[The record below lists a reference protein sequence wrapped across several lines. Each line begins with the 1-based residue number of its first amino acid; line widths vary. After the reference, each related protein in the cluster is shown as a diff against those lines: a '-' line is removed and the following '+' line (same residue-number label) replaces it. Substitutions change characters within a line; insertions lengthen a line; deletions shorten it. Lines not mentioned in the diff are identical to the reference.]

1 MPTHD
6 TFFRLRRVCLA
17 SLALLFV
24 VLWGVPAQA
33 QFGQRPDDP
42 AANPDEWLLDARWGE
57 VRYGLTVREPA
68 NSLRSEQTRDGGLA
82 RWSMPGE
89 YNISLDIQQGMSS
102 YGQFVDKIER
112 ADGSTAEAGGGS
124 AGVFQE
130 PLRLNNLIA
139 DLAAS
144 IEAAGA
150 KNVVN
155 AELHHWVEVGEY
167 IGYINYFAVFPR
179 GENAEPWLY
188 GIGLVQ
194 LDDFNVVILRLECS
208 QESAELGTSTFES
221 MLHSIEVESAEAV
234 IERLRGW
241 MNAGRGVLDGITEH
255 DRQRVMHPDRLF
267 RIRELVPS
275 RDGRRLDEVDIG
287 YMRIWQRHQD
297 ADYYQTLLA
306 QVRAER
312 DDPEARLEGV
322 DGFTTPGNALVIQSY
337 YRAQGSQISQMREY
351 LDADDDADIDEVWN
365 FKTELRQPGQQRY
378 GRHEGLWVET
388 GVRDDLRPSPGSSP
402 VNRIQV
408 VREGTPPRQ
417 ITDYVLARERQNPL
431 LAPSARPEALPAGD
445 VSNHQWQT
453 PERGYMS
460 QVDAMIV
467 PALLPADE
475 EKTYGFFVYHPDS
488 SSLAIRVMRVVPQP
502 GGGKIVFIRPTI
514 DLAEEAMEFDRNG
527 NLVRWLFPDG
537 RSMVQTTRDE
547 LARIWNVRLPR
558 D

>member
-1 MPTHD
+1 MPTQAATKFVRH
-6 TFFRLRRVCLA
+6 VCPSA
-17 SLALLFV
+17 LALLCA
-24 VLWGVPAQA
+24 LWVTASAVG
-33 QFGQRPDDP
+33 QFEHRPDDP
-42 AANPDEWLLDARWGE
+42 AANPDEWLLDSRWGE
-57 VRYGLTVREPA
+57 VRYGLTIREPA
-68 NSLRSEQTRDGGLA
+68 NSMRAEQTRDGGLA

-102 YGQFVDKIER
+102 FGQFVDKIER
-112 ADGSTAEAGGGS
+112 ADGSTAEAGGGG
-124 AGVFQE
+124 AGVFQD

-150 KNVVN
+150 RNVVN
-155 AELHHWVEVGEY
+155 AELHKWVEVGEY

-179 GENAEPWLY
+179 GDDAQPWLY

-194 LDDFNVVILRLECS
+194 LDDFNVVILRMECML
-208 QESAELGTSTFES
+208 ESAELGTSTFES
-221 MLHSIEVESAEAV
+221 MLHSIEVESAEAA

-241 MNAGRGVLDGITEH
+241 MSAGRDILESITDQ
-255 DRQRVMHPDRLF
+255 DRQRVMRPDRLF

-275 RDGRRLDEVDIG
+275 RDGRRLDEADIG

-297 ADYYQTLLA
+297 ADYYDNLLA

-312 DDPEARLEGV
+312 DDPEARLEGI
-322 DGFTTPGNALVIQSY
+322 DSFTTPGNALIIQSF
-337 YRAQGSQISQMREY
+337 YRAQGSQISRLREY
-351 LDADDDADIDEVWN
+351 LDADADADIDEVWN

-378 GRHEGLWVET
+378 GRHEGVWVET

-417 ITDYVLARERQNPL
+417 ITDFVLARERQNPL
-431 LAPSARPEALPAGD
+431 LAPSARPEALPSGD
-445 VSNHQWQT
+445 VTQHRWQT

-467 PALLPADE
+467 PALLPADVE
-475 EKTYGFFVYHPDS
+475 QTYGFFVYHPDT

-502 GGGKIVFIRPTI
+502 GGGKIVFVRPTI

-527 NLVRWLFPDG
+527 NLIRWLFPDG